1 LTIAPDRQDKDPL
14 GEGTASVVA
23 KGPIYIDIKRSILEE
38 IENGAL
44 PVGARLT
51 PELELAERYRVS
63 RPTVR
68 QAILELA
75 REGVVSRRRGAGTV
89 VMPRQRLSYPVG
101 RLLSFTEEFAAGEGR
116 TSSEVIRQEV
126 IQADPEL
133 AVRLGV
139 RVHTPVFQLE
149 RIRRVD
155 GQPVARQRSSIADS
169 KVHGIE
175 SLDFSQRSLYDTL
188 RDTYR
193 VVIASADERI
203 QARTA
208 DRDDVRELAVVTGSA
223 VFQVERRSFDSN
235 GDLVE
240 VVDSVYRSDRYEIR
254 LSLNRS

>member
-1 LTIAPDRQDKDPL
+1 
-14 GEGTASVVA
+14 VA
-23 KGPIYIDIKRSILEE
+23 KGPIYADIKRSILEE
-38 IENGAL
+38 IESGAL

-51 PELELAERYRVS
+51 PEITLAERYRVS

-116 TSSEVIRQEV
+116 TTATVIRSEVV
-126 IQADPEL
+126 PADPDL

-155 GQPVARQRSSIADS
+155 SEPVARQRSSIAHS
-169 KVHGIE
+169 RVRGIE
-175 SLDFSQRSLYDTL
+175 RLDFAQRSLYDTL
-188 RDTYR
+188 RDDYR
-193 VVIASADERI
+193 LAIASADERI
-203 QARTA
+203 QARPA
-208 DRDDVRELAVVTGSA
+208 DRRDVADLRVDTGAA
-223 VFQVERRSFDSN
+223 VFQVERRSFTAT

-254 LSLNRS
+254 LSLHRS